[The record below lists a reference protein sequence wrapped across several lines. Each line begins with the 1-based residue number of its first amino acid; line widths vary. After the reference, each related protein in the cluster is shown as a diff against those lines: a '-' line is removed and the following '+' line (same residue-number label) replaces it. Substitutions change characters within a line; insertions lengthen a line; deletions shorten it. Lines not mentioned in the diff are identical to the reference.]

1 MFSEKFDLKNIVNG
15 GMRPAIGLAISGREV
30 RLATLMREKDQISV
44 VALETAYLDSSL
56 EHQTTKEEL
65 VVDNK
70 PNADARD
77 AFGLKDAW
85 DEKTSEQEAQ
95 TKGNANLEILYKFL
109 FKHASKKIRVGLNI
123 PVSMAKYQR
132 LDSADFKQ
140 SDDFIDNTSR
150 ADKDAGLGSEQHLLK
165 LADGA
170 TVSLVHD
177 QYPPFLNILREVND
191 FLGKKLHFGT
201 MDTTELALANI
212 ARSGFSSQP
221 GQTSVIVYIE
231 DDFTR
236 LIFMNGYE
244 LLHISSIINENAAS
258 PQVLDII
265 SRRLM
270 YEIDEASI
278 PEINSIYL
286 AGRCSHIRAKS
297 FFAAQFKKATVE
309 YLSTTALGH
318 LPVESDKQEETF
330 SEFAVAIALA
340 WKVLQPR
347 NPDFFQL
354 NLIPQNLRDQQ
365 EIVKLDRYGYGL
377 LALTGLIA
385 FFITFE
391 IISVRS
397 SMNAMQIKNKSLEQ
411 EISHAREAVDD
422 VLDIEDES
430 KQLESNLSLVDDLAK
445 DYDSF
450 LIFLKKLNRSVQS
463 TGDVWVNQITKN
475 GSTYTLNGYSQSRLK
490 IPVLAD
496 KLGGAMLN
504 KVTRERSGIKPI
516 YNFAMDNIK
525 FDRDAEP
532 ETDGISLANFTT
544 IPNFTKDY
552 FAGNNQ
558 SPRSVAPPA
567 SQTPNRTVSPAR
579 NIRHNQQSS
588 QPRSQP
594 PAEPK
599 VATSTTRSPARQSA
613 PPPVAKS
620 SNGAANHTATNGAAA
635 HSQQR
640 TASSVADRAPIQSQA
655 EDNAS
660 YPVKRYFIEVLQSSD
675 RDYAAKYAIAC
686 RKKGLRANISSYYDS
701 GRNQQMYRVLLGNYP
716 NRNNAQKAHA
726 ILTDALGA
734 TVMKN
739 TRIIALDM
747 PANN

>member
-15 GMRPAIGLAISGREV
+15 GMRTAIGLAISGREV

-330 SEFAVAIALA
+330 SEFAVA
-340 WKVLQPR
+340 
-347 NPDFFQL
+347 F
-354 NLIPQNLRDQQ
+354 
-365 EIVKLDRYGYGL
+365 
-377 LALTGLIA
+377 
-385 FFITFE
+385 
-391 IISVRS
+391 
-397 SMNAMQIKNKSLEQ
+397 
-411 EISHAREAVDD
+411 
-422 VLDIEDES
+422 
-430 KQLESNLSLVDDLAK
+430 
-445 DYDSF
+445 
-450 LIFLKKLNRSVQS
+450 
-463 TGDVWVNQITKN
+463 
-475 GSTYTLNGYSQSRLK
+475 
-490 IPVLAD
+490 
-496 KLGGAMLN
+496 
-504 KVTRERSGIKPI
+504 
-516 YNFAMDNIK
+516 
-525 FDRDAEP
+525 
-532 ETDGISLANFTT
+532 
-544 IPNFTKDY
+544 
-552 FAGNNQ
+552 
-558 SPRSVAPPA
+558 
-567 SQTPNRTVSPAR
+567 
-579 NIRHNQQSS
+579 
-588 QPRSQP
+588 
-594 PAEPK
+594 
-599 VATSTTRSPARQSA
+599 
-613 PPPVAKS
+613 
-620 SNGAANHTATNGAAA
+620 NGAWAF
-635 HSQQR
+635 
-640 TASSVADRAPIQSQA
+640 AS
-655 EDNAS
+655 
-660 YPVKRYFIEVLQSSD
+660 
-675 RDYAAKYAIAC
+675 
-686 RKKGLRANISSYYDS
+686 
-701 GRNQQMYRVLLGNYP
+701 
-716 NRNNAQKAHA
+716 
-726 ILTDALGA
+726 
-734 TVMKN
+734 
-739 TRIIALDM
+739 
-747 PANN
+747 